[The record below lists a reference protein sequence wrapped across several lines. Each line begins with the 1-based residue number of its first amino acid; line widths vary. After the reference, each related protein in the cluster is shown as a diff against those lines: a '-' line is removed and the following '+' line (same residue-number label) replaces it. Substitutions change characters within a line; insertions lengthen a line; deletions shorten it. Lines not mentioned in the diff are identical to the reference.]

1 MKRKYYSC
9 GLFCMIVAGLIFF
22 LGGRGIKAQEID
34 SPSSGTIAFDTDN
47 APQEDGLRFNFRNV
61 PLDTVLDYMSKAAG
75 FVVLRN
81 TEVSGRVDVWSHQ
94 PLNKDEAVNLLN
106 TVLNEKGYAVIR
118 NDRILTIVD
127 RESARK
133 RDIPVKVGSKPDQIP
148 KTDDMVTQII
158 PVRYTN
164 AVKLI
169 ENIQPL
175 LSSYAV
181 ISANE
186 SSNAVILTD
195 TQSNI
200 RRMTEII
207 QALDTSISDIATI
220 RVFVLQY
227 SDATDTAKLINE
239 LFKVQDSGQ
248 GTQGGRMPPFFDR
261 RFRGGDDA
269 SQSAR
274 NENSEARQAATRV
287 VAVAEERT
295 NAVVV
300 GAPEDVMPTIEI
312 LIKEIDKTREPL
324 TEVRIFTLQY
334 ADATEMA
341 TIITDI
347 FTESAQTGQVQ
358 ASSTGGGR
366 RGGFMQM
373 LAQGTQNQQ
382 QTPASRREKEESKV
396 LAKPDLRTNSV
407 VVSAA
412 SELMP
417 QIEKIVE
424 DLDKNPA
431 KKQGVY
437 LYKIKNADVEKV
449 AGIVQDMLQNQT
461 GRSGS
466 SGTRAGQSTRT
477 TTTRNTSSGSNA
489 SQRSNRSNP

>member
-1 MKRKYYSC
+1 
-9 GLFCMIVAGLIFF
+9 
-22 LGGRGIKAQEID
+22 
-34 SPSSGTIAFDTDN
+34 
-47 APQEDGLRFNFRNV
+47 
-61 PLDTVLDYMSKAAG
+61 MSKAAG

-94 PLNKDEAVNLLN
+94 SLNKEEAVNLLN

-133 RDIPVKVGSKPDQIP
+133 RNIPVKVGSKPDQIP

-239 LFKVQDSGQ
+239 LFKEDSAQ
-248 GTQGGRMPPFFDR
+248 GTQRGGGMPPFFDR

-269 SQSAR
+269 SQSPR

-300 GAPEDVMPTIEI
+300 GAPEDVMPTIES
-312 LIKEIDKTREPL
+312 LIKEVDKTREPL

-341 TIITDI
+341 GIITDI
-347 FTESAQTGQVQ
+347 FSESAQTGQVQ
-358 ASSTGGGR
+358 AASTGGGR
-366 RGGFMQM
+366 RGRFMQM
-373 LAQGTQNQQ
+373 LAQGAQNQQ
-382 QTPASRREKEESKV
+382 QTPASRRDKEESKV

-407 VVSAA
+407 VVIAA

-477 TTTRNTSSGSNA
+477 TTTRNTSSGSNT
-489 SQRSNRSNP
+489 SQRSNQSNP